1 MTPAKSSILVQH
13 TITPK
18 GSLLQLS
25 KLDLKKITDRTRG
38 CGGQSTHRTHH
49 NKEDSAPK
57 DWNDGWETSQAG
69 KKPGSD
75 RILPNKHKNNSVE
88 DLVRMNQPHSFT
100 RGTTLDCSIFT
111 MEEDDDE
118 LEDVEV
124 EENDINAEDAQPSGE
139 DQYSQDSKE
148 SSSTGPDSSEE
159 EEEEEKVKEK
169 PKPKISGAFN
179 FSEMFDS
186 NHEEKDRKKPG
197 SKGNPGGSGKHPK
210 PSQSVDSDTT

>member
-57 DWNDGWETSQAG
+57 DWNDGWETFQAG

-75 RILPNKHKNNSVE
+75 RILLNKTQEQLGGRVGS
-88 DLVRMNQPHSFT
+88 
-100 RGTTLDCSIFT
+100 
-111 MEEDDDE
+111 DE
-118 LEDVEV
+118 PAPFIHQGYNIGLLH
-124 EENDINAEDAQPSGE
+124 I
-139 DQYSQDSKE
+139 
-148 SSSTGPDSSEE
+148 
-159 EEEEEKVKEK
+159 
-169 PKPKISGAFN
+169 
-179 FSEMFDS
+179 
-186 NHEEKDRKKPG
+186 HH
-197 SKGNPGGSGKHPK
+197 GGR
-210 PSQSVDSDTT
+210 